1 MPTKAEQYAK
11 MADQVARQLTGS
23 WQEWTAFLI
32 TASRLY
38 KYPFHEQMMIYAQRP
53 DATACAEY
61 DLWNNR
67 MGRYVRR
74 GSKGIALV
82 DDSGDRPRLRYVFDI
97 SDTGTREHSRTPWLW
112 TLNEEHTAPV
122 MAMLERNYDVGGND
136 LAQQLADVAA
146 KLAEAE
152 GGEAAP
158 AAADRDDREGLL
170 LLSQEMNDTCR
181 AMLKCE
187 KLKARFRVDC
197 ASLQSEPAELD
208 SYGVVVLTG
217 LTNEALAKLA
227 LGLCDTPYTRLAAQ
241 AILTGK
247 RVYVPTE
254 EVELYRYA
262 STAPAAYYAMM
273 KERLDL
279 LLTSGVVVCSKHNLE
294 GLLLGGAACEAAPA
308 EAPAA
313 AEPSAPAPM
322 SAAREEKLVHVTKRV
337 LTERDIRDAA
347 AEKVTCIHVPA
358 KCILTALAKDC
369 AKEHGIRLV
378 QE

>member
-1 MPTKAEQYAK
+1 MEQTLLNEI
-11 MADQVARQLTGS
+11 VAR
-23 WQEWTAFLI
+23 
-32 TASRLY
+32 
-38 KYPFHEQMMIYAQRP
+38 
-53 DATACAEY
+53 
-61 DLWNNR
+61 
-67 MGRYVRR
+67 
-74 GSKGIALV
+74 
-82 DDSGDRPRLRYVFDI
+82 
-97 SDTGTREHSRTPWLW
+97 
-112 TLNEEHTAPV
+112 
-122 MAMLERNYDVGGND
+122 
-136 LAQQLADVAA
+136 VAA

-241 AILTGK
+241 AILAGK
-247 RVYVPTE
+247 RVYIPTE

-313 AEPSAPAPM
+313 AEPSAPAPK

>member
-1 MPTKAEQYAK
+1 MEQTLLNEI
-11 MADQVARQLTGS
+11 VAR
-23 WQEWTAFLI
+23 
-32 TASRLY
+32 
-38 KYPFHEQMMIYAQRP
+38 
-53 DATACAEY
+53 
-61 DLWNNR
+61 
-67 MGRYVRR
+67 
-74 GSKGIALV
+74 
-82 DDSGDRPRLRYVFDI
+82 
-97 SDTGTREHSRTPWLW
+97 
-112 TLNEEHTAPV
+112 
-122 MAMLERNYDVGGND
+122 
-136 LAQQLADVAA
+136 VAA
-146 KLAEAE
+146 KLAEVE

-279 LLTSGVVVCSKHNLE
+279 LLASGVVVCSKHHLE
-294 GLLLGGAACEAAPA
+294 GLLLGGAACESAPA
-308 EAPAA
+308 EGPAA
-313 AEPSAPAPM
+313 ADPSAPAPM
-322 SAAREEKLVHVTKRV
+322 PAAREEKLVHVTKRV

>member
-1 MPTKAEQYAK
+1 MEQTLLNEI
-11 MADQVARQLTGS
+11 VAR
-23 WQEWTAFLI
+23 
-32 TASRLY
+32 
-38 KYPFHEQMMIYAQRP
+38 
-53 DATACAEY
+53 
-61 DLWNNR
+61 
-67 MGRYVRR
+67 
-74 GSKGIALV
+74 
-82 DDSGDRPRLRYVFDI
+82 
-97 SDTGTREHSRTPWLW
+97 
-112 TLNEEHTAPV
+112 
-122 MAMLERNYDVGGND
+122 
-136 LAQQLADVAA
+136 VAA

-152 GGEAAP
+152 GGEAAS
-158 AAADRDDREGLL
+158 AAASRDDREGLL

-241 AILTGK
+241 AILAGK
-247 RVYVPTE
+247 RVYIPTE

-294 GLLLGGAACEAAPA
+294 GLLLGGAACEL
-308 EAPAA
+308 
-313 AEPSAPAPM
+313 S
-322 SAAREEKLVHVTKRV
+322 L
-337 LTERDIRDAA
+337 
-347 AEKVTCIHVPA
+347 IH
-358 KCILTALAKDC
+358 I
-369 AKEHGIRLV
+369 
-378 QE
+378 

>member
-1 MPTKAEQYAK
+1 MEQTLLNEI
-11 MADQVARQLTGS
+11 VAR
-23 WQEWTAFLI
+23 
-32 TASRLY
+32 
-38 KYPFHEQMMIYAQRP
+38 
-53 DATACAEY
+53 
-61 DLWNNR
+61 
-67 MGRYVRR
+67 
-74 GSKGIALV
+74 
-82 DDSGDRPRLRYVFDI
+82 
-97 SDTGTREHSRTPWLW
+97 
-112 TLNEEHTAPV
+112 
-122 MAMLERNYDVGGND
+122 
-136 LAQQLADVAA
+136 VAA

-152 GGEAAP
+152 GGEAAS
-158 AAADRDDREGLL
+158 AAASRDDREGLL

-241 AILTGK
+241 AILAGK
-247 RVYVPTE
+247 RVYIPTE

-279 LLTSGVVVCSKHNLE
+279 LLTSGVVVC
-294 GLLLGGAACEAAPA
+294 AACEAAPA

-322 SAAREEKLVHVTKRV
+322 PAAREEKLVHVTKRV

>member
-1 MPTKAEQYAK
+1 MEQTLLNEI
-11 MADQVARQLTGS
+11 VAR
-23 WQEWTAFLI
+23 
-32 TASRLY
+32 
-38 KYPFHEQMMIYAQRP
+38 
-53 DATACAEY
+53 
-61 DLWNNR
+61 
-67 MGRYVRR
+67 
-74 GSKGIALV
+74 
-82 DDSGDRPRLRYVFDI
+82 
-97 SDTGTREHSRTPWLW
+97 
-112 TLNEEHTAPV
+112 
-122 MAMLERNYDVGGND
+122 
-136 LAQQLADVAA
+136 VAA

-279 LLTSGVVVCSKHNLE
+279 LLTSGVVVCSKPNLE
-294 GLLLGGAACEAAPA
+294 GLLLGGAA
-308 EAPAA
+308 
-313 AEPSAPAPM
+313 
-322 SAAREEKLVHVTKRV
+322 
-337 LTERDIRDAA
+337 
-347 AEKVTCIHVPA
+347 
-358 KCILTALAKDC
+358 
-369 AKEHGIRLV
+369 
-378 QE
+378 

>member
-1 MPTKAEQYAK
+1 MNPLNSRTERRGI
-11 MADQVARQLTGS
+11 VAR
-23 WQEWTAFLI
+23 
-32 TASRLY
+32 
-38 KYPFHEQMMIYAQRP
+38 
-53 DATACAEY
+53 
-61 DLWNNR
+61 
-67 MGRYVRR
+67 
-74 GSKGIALV
+74 
-82 DDSGDRPRLRYVFDI
+82 
-97 SDTGTREHSRTPWLW
+97 
-112 TLNEEHTAPV
+112 
-122 MAMLERNYDVGGND
+122 
-136 LAQQLADVAA
+136 VAA

-152 GGEAAP
+152 GGEAAS
-158 AAADRDDREGLL
+158 AAASRDDREGLL

-241 AILTGK
+241 AILAGK
-247 RVYVPTE
+247 R
-254 EVELYRYA
+254 ELYRYA

-279 LLTSGVVVCSKHNLE
+279 LLPSGVVVCSKHNLE

-322 SAAREEKLVHVTKRV
+322 PAAREEKLVHVTKRV

>member
-1 MPTKAEQYAK
+1 MEQTLLNEI
-11 MADQVARQLTGS
+11 VAR
-23 WQEWTAFLI
+23 
-32 TASRLY
+32 
-38 KYPFHEQMMIYAQRP
+38 
-53 DATACAEY
+53 
-61 DLWNNR
+61 
-67 MGRYVRR
+67 
-74 GSKGIALV
+74 
-82 DDSGDRPRLRYVFDI
+82 
-97 SDTGTREHSRTPWLW
+97 
-112 TLNEEHTAPV
+112 
-122 MAMLERNYDVGGND
+122 
-136 LAQQLADVAA
+136 VAA

-152 GGEAAP
+152 GGEAAS
-158 AAADRDDREGLL
+158 AAASRDDREGLL

-279 LLTSGVVVCSKHNLE
+279 LLASGVVVCSKHNLE
-294 GLLLGGAACEAAPA
+294 G
-308 EAPAA
+308 PAA

-322 SAAREEKLVHVTKRV
+322 PAAREEKLVHVTKRV

>member
-1 MPTKAEQYAK
+1 MEQTLLNEI
-11 MADQVARQLTGS
+11 VAR
-23 WQEWTAFLI
+23 
-32 TASRLY
+32 
-38 KYPFHEQMMIYAQRP
+38 
-53 DATACAEY
+53 
-61 DLWNNR
+61 
-67 MGRYVRR
+67 
-74 GSKGIALV
+74 
-82 DDSGDRPRLRYVFDI
+82 
-97 SDTGTREHSRTPWLW
+97 
-112 TLNEEHTAPV
+112 
-122 MAMLERNYDVGGND
+122 
-136 LAQQLADVAA
+136 VAA

-279 LLTSGVVVCSKHNLE
+279 LLASGVVVCSKHNLE
-294 GLLLGGAACEAAPA
+294 GLLLG
-308 EAPAA
+308 A

-322 SAAREEKLVHVTKRV
+322 PAAREEKLVHVTKRV

>member
-1 MPTKAEQYAK
+1 M
-11 MADQVARQLTGS
+11 
-23 WQEWTAFLI
+23 
-32 TASRLY
+32 
-38 KYPFHEQMMIYAQRP
+38 
-53 DATACAEY
+53 
-61 DLWNNR
+61 
-67 MGRYVRR
+67 
-74 GSKGIALV
+74 
-82 DDSGDRPRLRYVFDI
+82 
-97 SDTGTREHSRTPWLW
+97 
-112 TLNEEHTAPV
+112 
-122 MAMLERNYDVGGND
+122 
-136 LAQQLADVAA
+136 
-146 KLAEAE
+146 
-152 GGEAAP
+152 
-158 AAADRDDREGLL
+158 
-170 LLSQEMNDTCR
+170 
-181 AMLKCE
+181 
-187 KLKARFRVDC
+187 DC

-279 LLTSGVVVCSKHNLE
+279 LLT
-294 GLLLGGAACEAAPA
+294 AACEAAPA